1 MKLFECGPSGNTSHP
16 LHDHFP
22 DNKYFFECHGDVE
35 LQQVQALAESICTA
49 SGSSSGVEKYKEECL
64 YKFLFNSSSEKLQKN
79 VFQPVKTYER
89 CGKFTFKTSVT
100 KVAQDDAEAARLATN
115 DL

>member
-79 VFQPVKTYER
+79 VFNRSKLMND
-89 CGKFTFKTSVT
+89 
-100 KVAQDDAEAARLATN
+100 VASLLLRHQL
-115 DL
+115 LKLHKMMLKLLV